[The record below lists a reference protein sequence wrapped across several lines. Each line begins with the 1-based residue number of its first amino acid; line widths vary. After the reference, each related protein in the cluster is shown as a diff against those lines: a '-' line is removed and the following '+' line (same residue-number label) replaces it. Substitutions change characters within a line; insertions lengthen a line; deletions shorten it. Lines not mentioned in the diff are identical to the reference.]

1 MDACICTKTQQKAPV
16 VGHVDMT
23 IYILPSSIKASF
35 LAGRSGELCDIY
47 HGIGARVGHL
57 EVMHLPSFSTLHLL
71 IGTSATQQ
79 TKYKIAAVA
88 AHCRYCYQ
96 VAL

>member
-1 MDACICTKTQQKAPV
+1 MHLHKDPTKSTGSWARR
-16 VGHVDMT
+16 HDN
-23 IYILPSSIKASF
+23 IYILPSSRKASF
-35 LAGRSGELCDIY
+35 LAVRSGELCDIY

-88 AHCRYCYQ
+88 AHCRYCCQ